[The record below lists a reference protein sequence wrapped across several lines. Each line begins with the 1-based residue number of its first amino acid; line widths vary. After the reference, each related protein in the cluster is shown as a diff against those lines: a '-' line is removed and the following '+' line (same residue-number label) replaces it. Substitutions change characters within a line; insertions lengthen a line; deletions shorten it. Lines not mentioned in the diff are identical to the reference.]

1 MCGREDNP
9 MRTECSWSSSSLC
22 RRLPRSQAVTR
33 TPVVTSRVKG
43 TFQRPTRVA
52 RRHSA
57 LEAFP
62 PRPQRSPCAR
72 RFRMHQ
78 HAADSCGLEELLL
91 MGVDWVVKQEIEEGI
106 MVAPPPL
113 PAAAKCLVE
122 RDEA

>member
-1 MCGREDNP
+1 
-9 MRTECSWSSSSLC
+9 
-22 RRLPRSQAVTR
+22 
-33 TPVVTSRVKG
+33 
-43 TFQRPTRVA
+43 
-52 RRHSA
+52 
-57 LEAFP
+57 
-62 PRPQRSPCAR
+62 
-72 RFRMHQ
+72 MHQ